1 MKAIRSLSETER
13 KEKIYMPQYRVG
25 LICSD
30 PRVLPELSNRLKEPW
45 STISEEDGMYYWS
58 SSQFEALA
66 TVAEVDKCAA
76 RLLPTLNGLVKLP
89 FINADE
95 LAKPGELAK
104 AGRIKFVDDQG
115 QEVTQV
121 ILSASIHGSGTFTIH
136 EDEDSQREA
145 KRRWLKIVKKSL
157 EAEESSP
164 VDHVLSYYGREA
176 NWHNLYDIYEI
187 VRSNCDTNQFKEWM
201 RDETGKSR
209 KSDFVQSANNFNLS
223 GFTARHSPS
232 ESDPVEWIP
241 NSSEVKVEV
250 KVNGKKRVLYIRPMT
265 LDQAKKFI
273 THLIT
278 QWLPA
283 ILEIN

>member
-1 MKAIRSLSETER
+1 MKAILSLSETER

-25 LICSD
+25 LICSN

-45 STISEEDGMYYWS
+45 STISEEEGMYDWS

-66 TVAEVDKCAA
+66 TVTEVDECAT
-76 RLLPTLNGLVKLP
+76 RLLPTLDGLVKLP
-89 FINADE
+89 FIVNLPFINE
-95 LAKPGELAK
+95 GELAK
-104 AGRIKFVDDQG
+104 AGRIKFVNDQG
-115 QEVTQV
+115 REVTQV
-121 ILSASIHGSGTFTIH
+121 ILSGTLSGRGTISIH

-145 KRRWLKIVKKSL
+145 RRRGFNIAEKSL

-164 VDHVLSYYGREA
+164 VHHVLSYYRREA

-187 VRSNCDTNQFKEWM
+187 VRRKCDSDQFEKWM
-201 RDETGKSR
+201 QDETGTSR
-209 KSDFVQSANNFNLS
+209 KSDFEQSANNFNLS
-223 GFTARHSPS
+223 GFTARHSLAK
-232 ESDPVEWIP
+232 SDLVEMIP
-241 NSSEVKVEV
+241 NSSKVKVHNR
-250 KVNGKKRVLYIRPMT
+250 KGVLYIRPMT